1 MIYPRKNDGFYQ
13 SILDWLE
20 TTMWQN
26 PWLDFFA
33 YRCLDSIVGQNPGT
47 QTVPQVVADI
57 AG

>member
-1 MIYPRKNDGFYQ
+1 
-13 SILDWLE
+13 
-20 TTMWQN
+20 MWQN